1 MAAQQTAESASYSAH
16 VLPPYFETIQRY
28 LVLPLLL
35 LAEFYVN
42 GLLSV
47 RGIVANLAQPES
59 WDWYG
64 WIGVAIMFVAIGL
77 ACAGIAVGLSGR
89 CAEAFAR
96 GRWYAFPLFIGVI
109 VFAGIEFY
117 AGVSERSVN
126 LVATPADTAVG
137 QTIGLLLSAA
147 TPASIMASIILP
159 VATIFYGFALKP
171 PQVETEAARV
181 QRHAA
186 KLAEA
191 QYQADLRRIKAAGL
205 AGAARAAAQSAFG
218 AKDAGLPGEDM
229 QASSDNPSPDDGG
242 NVSLIGGKDGRLTR
256 GKDGRSGKAGSGRGQ
271 LSVLPKN
278 LLTADDLRQSL
289 ARDSQV
295 FISEQ
300 DALAFIKAQ
309 PTAERVMGLQ
319 GQPWAANKAATLQ
332 RARLKFASANTAH
345 DEAL

>member
-1 MAAQQTAESASYSAH
+1 MATQQTTENSYSAH
-16 VLPPYFETIQRY
+16 VLPPYFEKIQRY

-47 RGIVANLAQPES
+47 RGIVANLAAPDT

-64 WIGVAIMFVAIGL
+64 WVGVAIMFVAIGL

-96 GRWYAFPLFIGVI
+96 GRWYAFPLLLGVV

-117 AGVSERSVN
+117 AGISERSVN

-137 QTIGLLLSAA
+137 HVIGLMLSAA
-147 TPASIMASIILP
+147 TPASIMASVILP

-171 PQVETEAARV
+171 PQVETDAARRE
-181 QRHAA
+181 RHAA

-205 AGAARAAAQSAFG
+205 AGAARAATQAAFG
-218 AKDAGLPGEDM
+218 GKDEGLPGESG
-229 QASSDNPSPDDGG
+229 QASSDNPSGDDDS
-242 NVSLIGGKDGRLTR
+242 NVSVIGGKGGRLTS
-256 GKDGRSGKAGSGRGQ
+256 GKDGARGKAGSGGGN
-271 LSVLPKN
+271 LTLMPKN
-278 LLTADDLRQSL
+278 LLTADELRQTL
-289 ARDSQV
+289 ARDNHV

-309 PTAERVMGLQ
+309 PSAERVMGVQ
-319 GQPWAANKAATLQ
+319 GQPWAASKAATLQ
-332 RARLKFASANTAH
+332 RARAKYAATNTA
-345 DEAL
+345 EEPAL

>member
-1 MAAQQTAESASYSAH
+1 MATQQQGESYSAH
-16 VLPPYFETIQRY
+16 VLPPYFEKIQRY

-47 RGIVANLAQPES
+47 RGIVANLAAPDT

-64 WIGVAIMFVAIGL
+64 WVGVAIMFVAIGL

-89 CAEAFAR
+89 CAEAFAL
-96 GRWYAFPLFIGVI
+96 GRWYAFPLLLGVV
-109 VFAGIEFY
+109 VFAGVEFY
-117 AGVSERSVN
+117 AGISERSVN

-137 QTIGLLLSAA
+137 QVIGLALSAA

-171 PQVETEAARV
+171 PQVETDAARKE
-181 QRHAA
+181 RHAA

-205 AGAARAAAQSAFG
+205 AGAARAATQAAFG
-218 AKDAGLPGEDM
+218 AKDASLPGEDA
-229 QASSDNPSPDDGG
+229 QASGDNLPPDDGG
-242 NVSLIGGKDGRLTR
+242 NVSLIGGKDGRVIG
-256 GKDGRSGKAGSGRGQ
+256 GKDARSGKAGNGRGG
-271 LSVLPKN
+271 LSVVNKN

-289 ARDSQV
+289 ARDNHV
-295 FISEQ
+295 FISEA
-300 DALAFIKAQ
+300 DALAFVKAQ
-309 PTAERVMGLQ
+309 PSAERVMGIQ

-332 RARLKFASANTAH
+332 RARAKFASGNMA
-345 DEAL
+345 EEPAL